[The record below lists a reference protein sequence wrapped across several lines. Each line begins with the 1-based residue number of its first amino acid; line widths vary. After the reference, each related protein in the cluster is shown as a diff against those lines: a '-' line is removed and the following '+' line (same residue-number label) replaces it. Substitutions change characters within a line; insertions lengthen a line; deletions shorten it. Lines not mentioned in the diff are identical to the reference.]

1 MNKRTV
7 RNLALKNGFKLKE
20 QLNGKL
26 DLNSY
31 VYHFANELVKCQQQ
45 EMDSLKAQ
53 LAQYQSDD
61 YVLVPKDQIEVF
73 WQDDDEPENYCSSES
88 DLACLGDG
96 LDLDDIMTIN
106 KQYSA
111 HIKTEKLFGT
121 WNAEAELYTSTSFH
135 VGTHEECLAIVAK
148 NKAMIEAQ
156 EKDNG

>member
-61 YVLVPKDQIEVF
+61 YVLVPKEPTDKMIKAGENNHSCIEMT
-73 WQDDDEPENYCSSES
+73 DKDEVKGIY
-88 DLACLGDG
+88 
-96 LDLDDIMTIN
+96 
-106 KQYSA
+106 
-111 HIKTEKLFGT
+111 
-121 WNAEAELYTSTSFH
+121 
-135 VGTHEECLAIVAK
+135 
-148 NKAMIEAQ
+148 KAMIESQ
-156 EKDNG
+156 EKDNAKP